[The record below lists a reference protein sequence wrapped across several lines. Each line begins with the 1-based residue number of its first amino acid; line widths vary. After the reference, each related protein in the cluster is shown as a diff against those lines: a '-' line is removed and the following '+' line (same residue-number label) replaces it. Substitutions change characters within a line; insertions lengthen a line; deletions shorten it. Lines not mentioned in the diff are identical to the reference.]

1 MKPYERDLKMRQ
13 DFKRVRKSTYH
24 VICVDVVPI
33 ITVFVILHSI
43 LQILKQTTH
52 GCRAFVSSVRWYFLP
67 LTVFCG
73 A

>member
-1 MKPYERDLKMRQ
+1 MKQEI
-13 DFKRVRKSTYH
+13 KRVRKSTYH

-43 LQILKQTTH
+43 LQILKQTRH
-52 GCRAFVSSVRWYFLP
+52 EYCAFVSSECWYLLP
-67 LTVFCG
+67 LAVSCE